1 MFCGNCGHEVQ
12 EGRSYCS
19 ACGAAV
25 APDAP
30 PAAFSHAPPPYAS
43 GPMAPPAWGPPAA
56 GPPPAPANKFSTI
69 AIVLGCIALFVL
81 PILLGPAA
89 LVLAGIALSKKEPRG
104 TVAMVVAVIGTVGG
118 FALGALVVLASG
130 S

>member
-25 APDAP
+25 AADAP
-30 PAAFSHAPPPYAS
+30 PAPFSHAPPPHAS
-43 GPMAPPAWGPPAA
+43 GPYAPPAWGPPPA
-56 GPPPAPANKFSTI
+56 GAPPVPENKFSTW
-69 AIVLGCIALFVL
+69 AIVLGCIALLVL
-81 PILLGPAA
+81 PIVLGPAA

-104 TVAMVVAVIGTVGG
+104 TVAMVVAVLGTVGG
-118 FALGALVVLASG
+118 FALGLLFVVASG
-130 S
+130 A